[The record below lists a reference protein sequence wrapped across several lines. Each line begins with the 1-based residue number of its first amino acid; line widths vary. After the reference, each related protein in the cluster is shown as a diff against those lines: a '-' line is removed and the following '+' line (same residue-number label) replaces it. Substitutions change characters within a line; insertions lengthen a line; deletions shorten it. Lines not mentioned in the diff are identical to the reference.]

1 MKIKCYAYIV
11 IEVIISEIQY
21 TYMRKSFAV
30 DHLLSCI
37 EVTKVRWEQGF
48 HVGGA
53 LLPCVSDEGVVWPAV
68 AWYLGSKEVINFGEW
83 NLYYYLIVREFMQ
96 ILILE
101 IQLVL
106 GCCFIFWVKYFSQEL
121 LYL

>member
-1 MKIKCYAYIV
+1 
-11 IEVIISEIQY
+11 
-21 TYMRKSFAV
+21 MRKSFPV
-30 DHLLSCI
+30 DHLLSRI
-37 EVTKVRWEQGF
+37 EVTEVHCDQGF

>member
-48 HVGGA
+48 HVGEA
-53 LLPCVSDEGVVWPAV
+53 LLPCVSDEGVVYPVV
-68 AWYLGSKEVINFGEW
+68 AWYLGSKEVINSGEW
-83 NLYYYLIVREFMQ
+83 NLYYF
-96 ILILE
+96 
-101 IQLVL
+101 
-106 GCCFIFWVKYFSQEL
+106 
-121 LYL
+121 

>member
-1 MKIKCYAYIV
+1 
-11 IEVIISEIQY
+11 
-21 TYMRKSFAV
+21 MRKSFPV
-30 DHLLSCI
+30 DHLLSRI
-37 EVTKVRWEQGF
+37 EVTEVHCDQGF

-53 LLPCVSDEGVVWPAV
+53 LLPCVSDEGVVWPVV

-106 GCCFIFWVKYFSQEL
+106 GCFFILGKIFQSRTVVFTN
-121 LYL
+121 